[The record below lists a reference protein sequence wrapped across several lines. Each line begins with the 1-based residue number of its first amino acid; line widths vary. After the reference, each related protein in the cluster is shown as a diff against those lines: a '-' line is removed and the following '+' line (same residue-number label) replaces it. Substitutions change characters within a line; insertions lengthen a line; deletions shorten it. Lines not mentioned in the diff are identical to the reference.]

1 MYFLKIKAKQD
12 RDFLTVPLTFEILIL
27 KKFIKLLLMGKM
39 AGLKMGYFIDSYEMV
54 KIPLKHIKIYQ
65 YIYTA

>member
-1 MYFLKIKAKQD
+1 MKIKAKQD

-27 KKFIKLLLMGKM
+27 KKFIKQLLMGKM
-39 AGLKMGYFIDSYEMV
+39 AGLKMAYFIDSYEMV
-54 KIPLKHIKIYQ
+54 KIPRKHIKIYQ